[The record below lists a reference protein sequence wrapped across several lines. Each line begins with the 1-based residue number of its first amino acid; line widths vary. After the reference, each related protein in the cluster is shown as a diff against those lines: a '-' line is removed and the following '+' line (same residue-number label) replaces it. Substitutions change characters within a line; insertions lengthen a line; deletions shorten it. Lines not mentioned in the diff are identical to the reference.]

1 MVYPGLTTLE
11 LIGTVSV
18 LDGLGF
24 ETGLQPSV
32 WSGIATLPIF
42 AWEAPL
48 GIWLIVKNF
57 NPSVIASE
65 KFS

>member
-1 MVYPGLTTLE
+1 MARQKRHQRQIAVVVYPGLTTLE

-42 AWEAPL
+42 A
-48 GIWLIVKNF
+48 
-57 NPSVIASE
+57 
-65 KFS
+65 